1 MQGQW
6 TNPVKNGWAD
16 WSQLRRADSEKV
28 FLSGA
33 LERSA
38 MERRDQTDVGVFRLA
53 SLSFGGLPLSL
64 PCTLSQMFHPL
75 GSALLPPLPPP
86 FPGSLL

>member
-38 MERRDQTDVGVFRLA
+38 METEGPDSCGSVQTCFPEFWGIAALTSLHTQPDVPSSR
-53 SLSFGGLPLSL
+53 LSF
-64 PCTLSQMFHPL
+64 
-75 GSALLPPLPPP
+75 APPTA
-86 FPGSLL
+86 SSISW